1 MRASASAV
9 PTRLRCV
16 ARPNGKAVHFKPHMT
31 VAPSHRQFNILRLL
45 LGKNDRN
52 PDCHSFETVT
62 GTLTRPRDP
71 ARTARPP
78 SLPMSVISKKP
89 SILRS
94 SFAPWTKWGEA
105 VISKKLRYYGRANP
119 RRKVRGHR
127 RSTRTYACTCGS
139 APSARR
145 RSSAPRVGIPAGRS
159 PSAFRAAG
167 CNARDRSPAGAVINC
182 LLTFARRF
190 CIKKHIEA
198 PHRRFQQRQPMKTTN
213 TTAMFFFGGWW
224 RKSPHR
230 PSRAS

>member
-78 SLPMSVISKKP
+78 SLPMSVISKK
-89 SILRS
+89 
-94 SFAPWTKWGEA
+94 
-105 VISKKLRYYGRANP
+105 LRYYGRANP

-145 RSSAPRVGIPAGRS
+145 RSSAPRFGIPAGRS